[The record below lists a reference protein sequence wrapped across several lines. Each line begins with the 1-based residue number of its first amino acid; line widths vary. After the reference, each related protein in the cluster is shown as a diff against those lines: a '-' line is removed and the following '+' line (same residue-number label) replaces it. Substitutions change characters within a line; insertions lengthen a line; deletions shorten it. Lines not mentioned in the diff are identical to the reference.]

1 MRDSAPSDPLSQ
13 LFRPEVLA
21 TQGYSA
27 TGGIRMTQSLST
39 WSIVAA
45 SVMVLAALLGYVLLG
60 SVTNKARVSGL
71 VVPAS
76 GSVNISSPNAGIIV
90 RSLVAEGQSVK
101 AGQALFELS
110 TARHLD
116 VGEMTTLVDRQ
127 LANRKRALEEDLRL
141 LSTTYSEKVASLQ
154 AKLDNQK
161 SELVQA
167 EQEAT
172 LIQQRIGLS
181 KQSLEQYQSLQ
192 RSGYFSYQQVRQKQE
207 ELIDVEARLSALK
220 RSKLQLE
227 ANVISIKSELTQS
240 KTSLTSEKNS
250 KQISLALVEQELV
263 ENRSRRSSFVTSPH
277 DGMIAGV
284 NFPAGQAISAGQAV
298 ATLIPISRAQNYLE
312 VHLYAPSRSAGF
324 LQNGQNVLLRVDAYP
339 YQKFGLQRG
348 TISDI
353 SAIPFSPN
361 ELQAMIS
368 NSLMNSS
375 VQTTGYSANE
385 PLYRIKVKLESQT
398 IMAYGKPQP
407 LRPGMTLQADI
418 NRDSRRIW
426 EWLAEPLLAATSR

>member
-192 RSGYFSYQQVRQKQE
+192 TKARQQ
-207 ELIDVEARLSALK
+207 I
-220 RSKLQLE
+220 
-227 ANVISIKSELTQS
+227 
-240 KTSLTSEKNS
+240 
-250 KQISLALVEQELV
+250 
-263 ENRSRRSSFVTSPH
+263 
-277 DGMIAGV
+277 
-284 NFPAGQAISAGQAV
+284 
-298 ATLIPISRAQNYLE
+298 
-312 VHLYAPSRSAGF
+312 
-324 LQNGQNVLLRVDAYP
+324 
-339 YQKFGLQRG
+339 
-348 TISDI
+348 
-353 SAIPFSPN
+353 N
-361 ELQAMIS
+361 ETNIT
-368 NSLMNSS
+368 
-375 VQTTGYSANE
+375 V
-385 PLYRIKVKLESQT
+385 
-398 IMAYGKPQP
+398 
-407 LRPGMTLQADI
+407 
-418 NRDSRRIW
+418 
-426 EWLAEPLLAATSR
+426 